1 MHSLDAIGITRE
13 RVQRR
18 LLVGPESRGDILLLP
33 LQVRE
38 VEPGQRLLEVPPH
51 PFNGVE
57 LGTIGGQAHQAH
69 VRGEDQALGGMGPA
83 VVEEQESET
92 RGERLCKRVNDALKH
107 RRMQL
112 RQFQK
117 EPLSGYRFHG
127 AIDGAPCADVWDGTA
142 RLDAPRRAAPAA
154 NRQEAK
160 PAVVLAEHPDGANIV
175 RRDRLLELGLTGR
188 LEGRNGLRGFLW
200 AGAAPLEAWP

>member
-1 MHSLDAIGITRE
+1 MTSLCTQCMNSLDEIGITRE

-18 LLVGPESRGDILLLP
+18 FLVGPEQLGDIILLP

-38 VEPGQRLLEVPPH
+38 VQPSQRILEVPPH

-57 LGTIGGQAHQAH
+57 LGTLGGHEHQAH

-83 VVEEQESET
+83 VIEEQEIET
-92 RGERLCKRVNDALKH
+92 RGERLCKRVNEELKQ
-107 RRMQL
+107 RRIQI

-127 AIDGAPCADVWDGTA
+127 TIDVEPFEDVLDGTA
-142 RLDAPRRAAPAA
+142 RLDAPRREAPAA
-154 NRQEAK
+154 NRQ
-160 PAVVLAEHPDGANIV
+160 
-175 RRDRLLELGLTGR
+175 
-188 LEGRNGLRGFLW
+188 
-200 AGAAPLEAWP
+200 